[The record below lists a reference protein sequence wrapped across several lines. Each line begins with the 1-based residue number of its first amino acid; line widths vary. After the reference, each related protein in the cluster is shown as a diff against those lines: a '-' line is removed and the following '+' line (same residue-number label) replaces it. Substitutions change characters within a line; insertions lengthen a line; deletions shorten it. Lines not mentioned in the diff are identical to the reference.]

1 MRDLQYEMRCAVVD
15 FVDRIAALA
24 LRAAIETLE
33 SAFDPRC
40 TAMAPWPE
48 QPPHGRRDKRTAAE
62 LEQLSASLVT
72 FVQQNPGL
80 GVEQINHRL
89 GTTRADLALPL
100 RRLIANG
107 LLHTKGCKRSTKYY
121 PAEVG
126 PPQPVV
132 ILADEHAIGP
142 PGYEASAPCSA

>member
-1 MRDLQYEMRCAVVD
+1 VD

-33 SAFDPRC
+33 SAFDPRRMSVM
-40 TAMAPWPE
+40 TLWPE
-48 QPPHGRRDKRTAAE
+48 RPPRRRRDKRTAAE
-62 LEQLSASLVT
+62 LAQLSASLLT

-80 GVEQINHRL
+80 RVEQINHRL
-89 GTTRADLALPL
+89 GTTRATLALPL

-107 LLHTKGCKRSTKYY
+107 VLHTKGRKRSTKYY

-126 PPQPVV
+126 HPQPVV
-132 ILADEHAIGP
+132 LLADEHAIGRP
-142 PGYEASAPCSA
+142 EHEASAPCSA

>member
-33 SAFDPRC
+33 SAFDPRR
-40 TAMAPWPE
+40 TARMAPWPE
-48 QPPHGRRDKRTAAE
+48 QPHGRRDKRTAAE

-80 GVEQINHRL
+80 RVEQINHRL
-89 GTTRADLALPL
+89 GTT
-100 RRLIANG
+100 
-107 LLHTKGCKRSTKYY
+107 KGRKRSTKYY

-132 ILADEHAIGP
+132 ILADEHAVGP
-142 PGYEASAPCSA
+142 PGYEASAPCLA